1 MLNSALAKALF
12 SFAKANWKEI
22 LLVGFL
28 IAALGKTRADY
39 MRLKEAYTTTEISLR
54 NQLDNL
60 SELHTEE
67 LRLRDEAIENYQ
79 KDLVALQKQYDD
91 NLRQADTD
99 RAERH
104 EEIVNE
110 IIDNDQFFENKDE
123 LAEQISDAFGF
134 EYVP

>member
-12 SFAKANWKEI
+12 SFAKTNWKEI

-39 MRLKEAYTTTEISLR
+39 MRLKEAYATTETSLR
-54 NQLDNL
+54 NQLDSL
-60 SELHTEE
+60 SELHEEE

-79 KDLVALQKQYDD
+79 RDLVALQKQYDD

-99 RAERH
+99 RAEHH

-123 LAEQISDAFGF
+123 LAERISDAFGF
-134 EYVP
+134 EYVH